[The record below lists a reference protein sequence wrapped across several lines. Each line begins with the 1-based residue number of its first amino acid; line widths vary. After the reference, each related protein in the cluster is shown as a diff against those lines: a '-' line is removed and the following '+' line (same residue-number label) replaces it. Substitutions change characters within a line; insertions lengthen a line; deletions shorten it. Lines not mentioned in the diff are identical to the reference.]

1 MADAATAPT
10 VTEVLD
16 LVRAPMA
23 GPTPAL
29 AATEALALVR
39 AHMAASAAVQAAIAA
54 TCGEAMLAAATTMAR
69 ALGAGGKIMLCGN
82 GGSAADCQH
91 LAAEFTNRLRPEFER
106 PALAALALTVDTSFL
121 TANAND
127 HGFEHV
133 FARQVE
139 ALGRSGDVLVAI
151 STSGNSANVLSAVA
165 VARERGIRTIGLTGG
180 GGGRLAPAADLA
192 IVVPSTSL
200 QHVQEGHI
208 AIGHVV
214 VDLVERSLFG
224 ARPGRAGQGGAFG

>member
-1 MADAATAPT
+1 MAEPA
-10 VTEVLD
+10 
-16 LVRAPMA
+16 RARPA
-23 GPTPAL
+23 G
-29 AATEALALVR
+29 EALALVR
-39 AHMAASAAVQAAIAA
+39 APGTAGPPPALGTPEALALVHAHMVASAAVKAAIAA
-54 TCGEAMLAAATTMAR
+54 TCGEPVLAAATAIAR
-69 ALGAGGKIMLCGN
+69 ALDAGGKIMLCGN

-127 HGFEHV
+127 HGFEQV

-139 ALGRSGDVLVAI
+139 ALGRPGDVLVAI
-151 STSGNSANVLSAVA
+151 STSGNSANVLRAVTL
-165 VARERGIRTIGLTGG
+165 ARERRIRTIGLTGG
-180 GGGRLAPAADLA
+180 SGGRLAAAVDLA
-192 IVVPSTSL
+192 IVVPSASL

-214 VDLVERSLFG
+214 VDLVERMLFG
-224 ARPGRAGQGGAFG
+224 ARPGRAG